1 MLKEWTRIMFDDIGN
16 KIKSVAVVTT
26 WVGIFLSIIEGIIT
40 FFCGIIY
47 FDDAGY
53 LLIAGPVSAVIGC
66 IAAWLGSLVLYGF
79 GQLIVNTDK
88 PQKEASVE
96 ESVRN
101 LNIQAAFVTRKPPV
115 AAPSS
120 ASHNWRCSTCGKM
133 ISQDPCPFC
142 TNAENQALEIIQDD
156 TNWIC
161 PRCGKKNPNERPNC
175 WSCGFKK

>member
-16 KIKSVAVVTT
+16 KIKNVAVATT
-26 WVGIFLSIIEGIIT
+26 WAGIFLSIIEGIIT

-47 FDDAGY
+47 FDDYGY
-53 LLIAGPVSAVIGC
+53 LLLVGPVSAVIGC

-88 PQKEASVE
+88 PRKEASVE

-101 LNIQAAFVTRKPPV
+101 LNIKAPFVTRNTPV
-115 AAPSS
+115 AASS
-120 ASHNWRCSTCGKM
+120 PAPHSWRCSTCGRM
-133 ISQDPCPFC
+133 IDKNPCPFC
-142 TNAENQALEIIQDD
+142 ADTKSEEIVTDESG
-156 TNWIC
+156 WIC
-161 PRCGKKNPNERPNC
+161 PRCGKRNLNSRSNC